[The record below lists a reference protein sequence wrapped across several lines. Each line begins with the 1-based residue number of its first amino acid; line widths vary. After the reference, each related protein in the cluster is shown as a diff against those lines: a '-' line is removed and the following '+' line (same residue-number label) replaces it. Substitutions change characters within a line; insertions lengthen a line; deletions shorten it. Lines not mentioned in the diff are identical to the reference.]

1 MSYLYQKKA
10 YKKIILNTND
20 AIASV
25 GKANAGTGNS
35 EFVFYNFN
43 TITIKEPSYLKVIGA
58 SADISTNAVWTIKLD
73 NISYNETSY
82 YNSDADG
89 SPTILTRCFNG
100 KSSLMLDN
108 IALELPPQDMSDIKL
123 IILDEAGNGLY
134 GAKMMFELCIE
145 DIGEDKMST

>member
-1 MSYLYQKKA
+1 MSYLYQKKS

-25 GKANAGTGNS
+25 GKANSGTGNS

-58 SADISTNAVWTIKLD
+58 SADISTNSVWSIKLD
-73 NISYNETSY
+73 NVSYNETSY
-82 YNSDADG
+82 YNSDSDAN
-89 SPTILTRCFNG
+89 PTILTRCFNG

-108 IALELPPQDMSDIKL
+108 IALQLPPQDMSDIKL
-123 IILDEAGNGLY
+123 IILDEAGNGI
-134 GAKMMFELCIE
+134 GSAKMMFELCIE
-145 DIGEDKMST
+145 SVDKDEMST

>member
-25 GKANAGTGNS
+25 GKANSGTGNS

-58 SADISTNAVWTIKLD
+58 SADISTNAVWSIKLD
-73 NISYNETSY
+73 NVSYNETSY

-89 SPTILTRCFNG
+89 TPTILTRSFNG

-123 IILDEAGNGLY
+123 IILDEAGNGI
-134 GAKMMFELCIE
+134 GSAKFSLEICIQE
-145 DIGEDKMST
+145 IDNEIAK

>member
-1 MSYLYQKKA
+1 MSYLYQKKS

-20 AIASV
+20 AVASV
-25 GKANAGTGNS
+25 GKAYSGTGNS

-58 SADISTNAVWTIKLD
+58 SADISTNAVWNIKLD
-73 NISYNETSY
+73 NVSYNETCY

-108 IALELPPQDMSDIKL
+108 VALELPPQDMSDIKL
-123 IILDEAGNGLY
+123 IILDEAGNGI
-134 GAKMMFELCIE
+134 GSAKMTIELCIE
-145 DIGEDKMST
+145 DITEDKMST